1 MPQFSAEIFINESS
15 ISASFQIEQKL
26 RSLAYYPSSIMLGLE
41 TLKET
46 INIDYK
52 TSDVMMKTIIDL
64 HLPTDVEIQIMKEIT
79 EFISTHAP
87 DEVVEMW
94 KEKMK

>member
-1 MPQFSAEIFINESS
+1 
-15 ISASFQIEQKL
+15 
-26 RSLAYYPSSIMLGLE
+26 MLGLE

-46 INIDYK
+46 INIAYK
-52 TSDVMMKTIIDL
+52 ISDVMMKTIIDL

-87 DEVVEMW
+87 DEVVEIW
-94 KEKMK
+94 KEKLIGINNFTCQIFVVYMTPLTCKLITF